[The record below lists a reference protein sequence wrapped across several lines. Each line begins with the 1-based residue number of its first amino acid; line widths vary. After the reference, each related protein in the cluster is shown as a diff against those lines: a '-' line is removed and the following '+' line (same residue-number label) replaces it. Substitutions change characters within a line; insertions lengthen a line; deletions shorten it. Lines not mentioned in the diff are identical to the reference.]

1 MERPCDTAELW
12 EWQMKL
18 PVISNSY
25 NEIHLNNK
33 DIKMTWRKAFGIA
46 VNECLWAEPQWSAL
60 EKGNEMLDIPK
71 KKKILKYIKPS
82 LLHWITA

>member
-1 MERPCDTAELW
+1 
-12 EWQMKL
+12 
-18 PVISNSY
+18 
-25 NEIHLNNK
+25 
-33 DIKMTWRKAFGIA
+33 MTWRKAFGIA